1 MARISG
7 VEKDLRVHQIAEML
21 VNGKRPSECVQH
33 AAKTWGIAKRQADAY
48 IAEARQVIR
57 ADYSADRS
65 TFLAEKLAAL
75 AKVQEKAMES
85 NQLGA
90 AVGAVRLAAE
100 LAQLV

>member
-1 MARISG
+1 MARISAS
-7 VEKDLRVHQIAEML
+7 EKDRRVHEIAQL
-21 VNGKRPSECVQH
+21 IVNGKRPSECVQY
-33 AAKTWGIAKRQADAY
+33 AAKSWGIAKRQADAY

-57 ADYSADRS
+57 ADYSGERRD
-65 TFLAEKLAAL
+65 FLAEKLAAL
-75 AKVQEKAMES
+75 AMVQEKAMAS

>member
-1 MARISG
+1 MARISAS
-7 VEKDLRVHQIAEML
+7 EKDRRVHEIAQLL
-21 VNGKRPSECVQH
+21 VNGKRPSECVQY
-33 AAKTWGIAKRQADAY
+33 AAKSWGIAKRQADAY
-48 IAEARQVIR
+48 IAEARQVIK
-57 ADYSADRS
+57 ADFSTERT

-75 AKVQEKAMES
+75 SMIQEKALQS